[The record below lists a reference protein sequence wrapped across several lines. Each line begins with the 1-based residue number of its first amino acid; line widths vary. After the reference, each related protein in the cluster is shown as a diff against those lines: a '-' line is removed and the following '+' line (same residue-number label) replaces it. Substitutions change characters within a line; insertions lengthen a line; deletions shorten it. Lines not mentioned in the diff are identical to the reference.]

1 MKILPRGK
9 QKFRLTRY
17 KGRKKNTHHF
27 KNTTSHPQNFYTMAL
42 TTSRPSKPT
51 EAREVDFYPGVA
63 EDVADDEKTTACKVK
78 ADVRELN
85 NNPRNTDIDMP

>member
-1 MKILPRGK
+1 M
-9 QKFRLTRY
+9 RY
-17 KGRKKNTHHF
+17 KDRKENTHLI
-27 KNTTSHPQNFYTMAL
+27 NTTTNPQNLYTMAL

>member
-1 MKILPRGK
+1 M
-9 QKFRLTRY
+9 QKEKHT
-17 KGRKKNTHHF
+17 HF
-27 KNTTSHPQNFYTMAL
+27 KTQTSQPQNFYTMAL

-63 EDVADDEKTTACKVK
+63 EDVTDDEKTTACKVK
-78 ADVRELN
+78 DDVKELN

>member
-1 MKILPRGK
+1 
-9 QKFRLTRY
+9 
-17 KGRKKNTHHF
+17 
-27 KNTTSHPQNFYTMAL
+27 MAL